1 MRWRLP
7 QRASINSSLL
17 LLPEKSMPKRLL
29 ASVALLAF
37 TLAASANEPPVCAQ
51 SAEDAAL
58 QFVETAIKD
67 SRRAVALFGEQSL
80 RQFRLRVE
88 QLADSRYSP
97 ASDSFRT
104 RFFGPDWGADRFS
117 RETDAGVI
125 GQYLSAGQ
133 AALNDAA
140 LSNLR
145 VTRSRTDPIMGR
157 RIEVTYEVATA
168 RGRSEQTREF
178 TVYPAEPCWKLDVPV
193 EAWARVALIAEALKK
208 ERTPLRAAPK
218 KQPSTLRLE
227 VAEASATPFPGAR
240 ALPFRGQR
248 GQIWVASKPLAT
260 ESNLLAARAAWDC
273 HQGFDP
279 ETAAVWLLFD
289 AASQRRLMQW
299 TTRSFGKMIAV
310 AVEGQVVA
318 FARVRE
324 ALTDQIRLCLDDTT
338 LEEAELVAARLMGTA
353 R

>member
-1 MRWRLP
+1 
-7 QRASINSSLL
+7 
-17 LLPEKSMPKRLL
+17 MPKRLL

-37 TLAASANEPPVCAQ
+37 ALAASANEPPVCAQ

-58 QFVETAIKD
+58 QFLEATVND
-67 SRRAVALFGEQSL
+67 PSRAVALIGERSL
-80 RQFRLRVE
+80 RQFRLRIE

-97 ASDSFRT
+97 FSDVFRKRT
-104 RFFGPDWGADRFS
+104 FGPDWDADRFA
-117 RETDAGVI
+117 RETDAGVVRKYFL
-125 GQYLSAGQ
+125 GVQ
-133 AALNDAA
+133 AANKGVV
-140 LSNLR
+140 LSNVR
-145 VTRSRTDPIMGR
+145 VTGSTAEPTMGQ
-157 RIEVTYEVATA
+157 RIEVTYEAA
-168 RGRSEQTREF
+168 AAHGRAEEKRVF
-178 TVYPAEPCWKLDVPV
+178 TVYPAEQCWKLDVP
-193 EAWARVALIAEALKK
+193 ARVWAGIALLVENMKISRA
-208 ERTPLRAAPK
+208 PLRAVPN

-227 VAEASATPFPGAR
+227 VTEASATPFAGAR
-240 ALPFRGQR
+240 ALPFRGETE
-248 GQIWVASKPLAT
+248 QIWVASKPLAT
-260 ESNLLAARAAWDC
+260 ESNLVAARAAWDC
-273 HQGFDP
+273 GQGFDP

-324 ALTDQIRLCLDDTT
+324 ALTDRIRLCLDDTT